1 MSSSSILSFWK
12 IIVGRDARR
21 PTRSLPCISFHLN
34 AARRPARFAHACP
47 QSQRTRFSSA
57 NRRPENPEKG
67 GRRPARFAHTSPQSQ
82 RLRFSSANRGPRNPE
97 KGARRPAQFA
107 HACPQNQRTRFSSAN
122 RGPRNPKEGA
132 RRPARFAP
140 VCPQSQ
146 RIRFSSANPGDAQN
160 SKTHPA
166 RRRSPPGPPAGPPTS
181 AEPHRDRRPGPP
193 TLADPHRDRR
203 PAHFGGA
210 RRPGSAPVKRCPKV
224 KFKLTIQSENL
235 RLNSKCFYHYKTD

>member
-21 PTRSLPCISFHLN
+21 PTRSLSCISFHLN

-57 NRRPENPEKG
+57 NRGPENPK
-67 GRRPARFAHTSPQSQ
+67 
-82 RLRFSSANRGPRNPE
+82 

-107 HACPQNQRTRFSSAN
+107 PACPQSQRTRFSSAN
-122 RGPRNPKEGA
+122 PGDAQNSKTHPTRRRSPPARQRLNQSGGAHRA

-160 SKTHPA
+160 SKTHPT
-166 RRRSPPGPPAGPPTS
+166 RRRSPPARQRLNQSGGA
-181 AEPHRDRRPGPP
+181 
-193 TLADPHRDRR
+193 HRDRR
-203 PAHFGGA
+203 PA
-210 RRPGSAPVKRCPKV
+210 RPLQRSPPVR
-224 KFKLTIQSENL
+224 
-235 RLNSKCFYHYKTD
+235 